1 MMGIPLEGATAA
13 TERRTSTG
21 ATARRA
27 EATRSPSILVAVLG
41 LLALLEGV
49 EAVGKGQHAIATQ
62 RVVVNILDVVASD
75 VAEYVLL
82 LPQDVIDRQGD

>member
-27 EATRSPSILVAVLG
+27 EAAGSPTILVAVLG
-41 LLALLEGV
+41 LLTLLEGV
-49 EAVGKGQHAIATQ
+49 EAVGEGHHAVASQ
-62 RVVVNILDVVASD
+62 RIVVNILDVVTGD
-75 VAEYVLL
+75 VAEDVLL
-82 LPQDVIDRQGD
+82 LAQDVID